1 MRLTWSAPIMPSP
14 TMPTRKSGGG
24 SAVVIVTPVCLRGCV
39 SVKLCGSAV
48 GGPIGEA
55 WWSPVDDGRFG
66 GGQDRLQRPLGD
78 REGGVDAAAE
88 HVLLDDGEDVLIEC
102 GDGLDDRIERRDPL
116 IGLDHDAG
124 SHGVAERG
132 VGLEH
137 IEDHEDRKS
146 TRLNSSHVSIS
157 YAVFCLKKKK

>member
-1 MRLTWSAPIMPSP
+1 MRLTWSAPIMPAP
-14 TMPTRKSGGG
+14 TMPTRKSWGG

-55 WWSPVDDGRFG
+55 RWSPVDDGRLG
-66 GGQDRLQRPLGD
+66 GGQDRLQRPLCDG
-78 REGGVDAAAE
+78 EGGVYAAGGSF
-88 HVLLDDGEDVLIEC
+88 LLDDGEDVLIEC
-102 GDGLDDRIERRDPL
+102 GDGLDDRIERRAPL

-132 VGLEH
+132 VVLEH
-137 IEDHEDRKS
+137 IEDHDRIDLLEVQIADP
-146 TRLNSSHVSIS
+146 R
-157 YAVFCLKKKK
+157 